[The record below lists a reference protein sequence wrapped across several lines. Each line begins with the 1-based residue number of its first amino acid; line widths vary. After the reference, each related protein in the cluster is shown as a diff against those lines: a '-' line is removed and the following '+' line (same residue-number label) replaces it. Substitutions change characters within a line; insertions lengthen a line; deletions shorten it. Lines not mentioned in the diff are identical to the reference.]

1 MAKSCAN
8 TPILIFLLVEIDSI
22 TFGHQWPMSDRRMKT
37 QEIEK
42 TSLMHFSHGTNRYY
56 WEAQSFERSWRII

>member
-22 TFGHQWPMSDRRMKT
+22 TFGHQWPMSDRQMKT

-42 TSLMHFSHGTNRYY
+42 TTLMHFSHGTNRYY